1 MGATFLNNRGYTLI
15 ETIMVIVILGII
27 GGITFQVVAA
37 GVEAFKKTS
46 DRKELY
52 DQGRLA
58 MERMV
63 RELRDAKEVTES
75 AGSSITFKKAH
86 PAQAADNIEK
96 IKYELV
102 GSDLKRV
109 GDPES
114 EDPPTSALA
123 SNVSSF
129 TVTRIAGSSG
139 GSVATRIYWSD
150 LGTGKIGRAD
160 EDGSDPNFELITGLP
175 NPCGIKV
182 DSAAGKIYWADSSLN
197 AILRADLDGLN
208 SETWISGTT
217 SAHDF
222 ELDEAGGKVYWINTD
237 DNKVQRANLDGTGV
251 ETLADAA
258 SDGVDSP
265 KGITLDVAGGK
276 IYWTEGGSADRIRRA
291 NLDGTSIEN
300 LVSLGGNPHDIQLDL
315 DSGKMYFA
323 VPGEDKI
330 QRANLDGTGE
340 EDLVSSNG
348 PRDLRLDLDGGK
360 MYWADS
366 VPDKIKHADLDGSS
380 AENLVT
386 GLTNAHGVDI
396 EIGGLNLV
404 TLELTL
410 QDPNDSNNQ
419 VSMRTKVFLRNLE

>member
-1 MGATFLNNRGYTLI
+1 MKTTFVNNRGYTLI
-15 ETIMVIVILGII
+15 EIIMVIVILGII

-109 GDPES
+109 GDPAGT
-114 EDPPTSALA
+114 PVTAVLA

-129 TVTRIAGSSG
+129 TATRVEGSSG
-139 GSVATRIYWSD
+139 GSVATRVYWSD

-160 EDGSDPNFELITGLP
+160 ADGSDPNFDLITGLP
-175 NPCGIKV
+175 GVLDIDV

-197 AILRADLDGLN
+197 AILRADLDGFN
-208 SETWISGTT
+208 EETWISGTT
-217 SAHDF
+217 NANYF
-222 ELDEAGGKVYWINTD
+222 ALDEAGGKVYWTNTD
-237 DNKVQRANLDGTGV
+237 DNKVQRANLDGTDV

-258 SDGVDSP
+258 SDGVDTP
-265 KGITLDVAGGK
+265 RGIALDVAGGK
-276 IYWTEGGSADRIRRA
+276 VYWTETGTADRIRRA

-300 LVSLGGNPHDIQLDL
+300 LVSLGGNPQGIALDL

-323 VPGEDKI
+323 APGENKI

-340 EDLVSSNG
+340 EDLVSSLNG
-348 PRDLRLDLDGGK
+348 PKDLALDLDGGK

-366 VPDKIKHADLDGSS
+366 ASGVIQRANLDGSS

-396 EIGGLNLV
+396 ELGGLNLV

-410 QDPNDSNNQ
+410 QDPNDSGNQ